1 MFEPLDN
8 VDPAVDNEDDTS
20 QEDLG
25 NLELESHTKI
35 YNIEIIN
42 DDIDNIT
49 KASHLDCNF
58 SGFLETVDV
67 EIASE
72 FARPGS

>member
-1 MFEPLDN
+1 MQLLF
-8 VDPAVDNEDDTS
+8 
-20 QEDLG
+20 
-25 NLELESHTKI
+25 ELESHTKI

-49 KASHLDCNF
+49 KTSHLDCNF

-72 FARPGS
+72 LARPGSS

>member
-1 MFEPLDN
+1 MQLLF
-8 VDPAVDNEDDTS
+8 
-20 QEDLG
+20 
-25 NLELESHTKI
+25 ELESHTKI
-35 YNIEIIN
+35 YNIENIN
-42 DDIDNIT
+42 DEIDNIT

-72 FARPGS
+72 CARPGS